1 MTFET
6 WYDGYMYWHDE
17 DEVDQEYLIKIAS
30 AAWNHQ
36 QERIDE
42 LNECLEQALSDL
54 KYWEEKASALEY
66 DKTLTG
72 DRAV

>member
-1 MTFET
+1 MTFEE
-6 WYDGYMYWHDE
+6 WLCSDKADLDKDNEALAQDAWH
-17 DEVDQEYLIKIAS
+17 Y
-30 AAWNHQ
+30 Q